1 MIRARIASL
10 VKRSLREEPMDVEKK
25 LRDLGIETPDN
36 RAFRIE
42 QRGIDFVPEDQRT
55 MTPRELTGL
64 WAGAIWNVE
73 YVVFGAL
80 VVYVFGLSLPQA
92 ILVILGGNLC
102 FFLSGVASIPGARAG
117 TATLVVSRAPYGI
130 LGARGVAF
138 FNWVIMVGFEVTGL
152 SLIVFASEAL
162 GGKAGFHPGTP
173 LKVVFVVLAVALQA
187 LLPALG
193 HATMVKV
200 IKYLAFP
207 FIVLFAILACYTLP
221 KAHTT
226 GSHGASWQLVFVA
239 LALVFS
245 AGGFSWPTGSD
256 YARYMPRTIRASK
269 IVGPVVLGSALPAAV
284 LMLLGATLATVVP
297 TASTAVDGATAV
309 LPGALAVI
317 YLVLVIVQLFAINT
331 LDLYSSGLSLQATG
345 LRVSRYH
352 AILIDTGLCLIFTFL
367 AVFSAAF
374 STVLADFLLFIL
386 IFLAPF
392 LAIYVVDW
400 WLRRQGYL
408 VDDLQRRSGGAYWF
422 NGGWNLAGVAAQ
434 LLGMVAAAMFI
445 DTTPWVGPGSSWLGG
460 ADFSTFAGAI
470 IGGGAYYVFYK
481 ISQRRAGLGAA
492 SAEAAPASSAEA

>member
-1 MIRARIASL
+1 MG
-10 VKRSLREEPMDVEKK
+10 VEKK
-25 LRDLGIETPDN
+25 LRELDIETADN

-42 QRGIDFVPEDQRT
+42 QRGIDFVPEEQRT
-55 MTPRELTGL
+55 MTPRQLTGL

-73 YVVFGAL
+73 YLVFGAL
-80 VVYVFGLSLPQA
+80 VVSVFGLSLPQA
-92 ILVILGGNLC
+92 VLVILVGNLS
-102 FFLSGVASIPGARAG
+102 FILSGIASIPGARAG
-117 TATLVVSRAPYGI
+117 TATLVVSRAAYGI
-130 LGARGVAF
+130 LGARAVAF

-152 SLIVFASEAL
+152 SLIVFAGEAL
-162 GGKAGFHPGTP
+162 AGKAGFHPGTP

-187 LLPALG
+187 LLPAFG

-207 FIVLFAILACYTLP
+207 FIALFVILACYTLP
-221 KAHTT
+221 KAHPA
-226 GSHGASWQLVFVA
+226 GAHGASWELVFVA

-256 YARYMPRTIRASK
+256 YARYMPKTIRASK
-269 IVGPVVLGSALPAAV
+269 IVGPVVLGSAVPAAV

-297 TASTAVDGATAV
+297 TASTAVDGATVV

-317 YLVLVIVQLFAINT
+317 YLVVIIVQLFAINT
-331 LDLYSSGLSLQATG
+331 LDLYSSGLALQATG

-352 AILIDTGLCLIFTFL
+352 AILIDTALCLIFTFL
-367 AVFSAAF
+367 AVFSATF

-386 IFLAPF
+386 IFLVPF
-392 LAIYVVDW
+392 IAIYIVDW

-408 VDDLQRRSGGAYWF
+408 AQDLQRSAGGAYWF
-422 NGGWNLAGVAAQ
+422 NGGWNLGGVAAQ

-470 IGGGAYYVFYK
+470 VGGGAYYAIYK
-481 ISQRRAGLGAA
+481 ISQRRSGLSTVSAA
-492 SAEAAPASSAEA
+492 AARASSAET